1 MPKKRCLE
9 QPGPDIP
16 ARLEA
21 LLARVRKLRQNLYPE
36 GWDADPLLQ
45 VEKELQQLIREGK

>member
-1 MPKKRCLE
+1 MPWRRC
-9 QPGPDIP
+9 PDRSDVK
-16 ARLEA
+16 ARLEV

>member
-1 MPKKRCLE
+1 MSFAE
-9 QPGPDIP
+9 VI
-16 ARLEA
+16 ARLEE

-45 VEKELQQLIREGK
+45 VEKELQQLIREGR